1 MTSISL
7 IQLCLKI
14 GMWWIRT
21 FFWLVLIFSSFLHFP
36 TSMACVMYLWTILS
50 KNDSLGCVLE
60 GLMKV
65 IVVYWAIICTFW
77 LKQSEK
83 SAKFL
88 ALFSQSVLSIKW
100 LVELH
105 YQCKNMSYHIFQSDN
120 WSILRNLWFRI
131 LSESLW
137 WQIDLCPIY

>member
-1 MTSISL
+1 MSPRTLHHQVIKPMTSVYL
-7 IQLCLKI
+7 TQFFLKI

-21 FFWLVLIFSSFLHFP
+21 FFWRMLIFSSFLHFP
-36 TSMACVMYLWTILS
+36 TSIACIMYLWTILS

-65 IVVYWAIICTFW
+65 IDRYWAIIHTLW

-83 SAKFL
+83 SAKYL

-100 LVELH
+100 LVKLH
-105 YQCKNMSYHIFQSDN
+105 YQLKNMSYHIFQSDN
-120 WSILRNLWFRI
+120 
-131 LSESLW
+131 
-137 WQIDLCPIY
+137 